1 LPVGEQSRDRRIND
15 QGSLIDHSVVQR
27 TSFVV
32 TGVISLDDGT
42 AQACF
47 NLSMVAVCISF
58 SLEFL
63 YWQSTLRYQPARVK
77 IASRR
82 ARRRQQRYRSKQG
95 LPCSAG
101 QLYSYTTSLAK
112 PAGTASD
119 GLWYRTVHPPG
130 PLHVDDWRTSGVVIL
145 IEVCRA

>member
-1 LPVGEQSRDRRIND
+1 MTVPRRLASTCRWLRFALVSPWSFCT
-15 QGSLIDHSVVQR
+15 GSLPCD
-27 TSFVV
+27 T
-32 TGVISLDDGT
+32 
-42 AQACF
+42 
-47 NLSMVAVCISF
+47 
-58 SLEFL
+58 
-63 YWQSTLRYQPARVK
+63 
-77 IASRR
+77 SRR
-82 ARRRQQRYRSKQG
+82 GSKSLHDAAADGSNATVQNRDS